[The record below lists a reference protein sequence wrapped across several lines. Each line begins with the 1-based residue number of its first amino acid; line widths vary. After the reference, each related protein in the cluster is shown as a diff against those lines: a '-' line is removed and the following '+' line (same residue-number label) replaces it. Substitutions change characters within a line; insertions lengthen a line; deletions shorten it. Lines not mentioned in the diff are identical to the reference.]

1 MSTLQNSQDPQVFCG
16 AHPSSRSMKSFDAND
31 LKRLAQPDPGK
42 DNFLLSR
49 PGSRPPEA
57 LPGVDDWIALC
68 AKAAVEQD
76 PKKLLD
82 LVIEINRL
90 LDARRKRLLDKD
102 DGTEVK

>member
-1 MSTLQNSQDPQVFCG
+1 
-16 AHPSSRSMKSFDAND
+16 MKSFDQND
-31 LKRLAQPDPGK
+31 LRRLANFDSGK
-42 DNFLLSR
+42 DKLLLPR
-49 PGSRPPEA
+49 PRSQ
-57 LPGVDDWIALC
+57 PGEEVPTVEDWIALC

-90 LDARRKRLLDKD
+90 LDARRKRLLDED